1 MHAGL
6 TIRLTPFGKQKV
18 VVSPCLTESVE
29 IAVKEYTNLF
39 KHPTLVNLREHN
51 RFTNTLIS
59 NCQTCAREEALGLN
73 CGHKSASNNYI
84 TDRLVYDQSGP
95 GFITFQISWLCNL
108 ACVVCGPGNSTRWRS
123 EQGVVGNISI
133 AADQLRTIIRTL
145 DLSNLHT
152 VHVFGGEPML
162 NTVNK
167 IILEELAE
175 YAHNITIWY
184 DTNATAIPDQDTVR
198 LWEKFKMVRI
208 KFSIDAVN
216 GAFEYLRWP
225 GRWEKVLETVAWFK
239 QNLPPNHLFSLRPN
253 FGMLNMHCAEDLIN
267 WHSQEFPTNRMGD
280 PVEFEYNTNFGT
292 FAAKN
297 MSQPMIDDLRNQ
309 YHNNPNMMFLL
320 QLDAAS
326 DANERMLAAKNSLL
340 QLDARRRNSYL
351 DSLPHLDKYFDQL

>member
-6 TIRLTPFGKQKV
+6 TIRLTPFGEPKV
-18 VVSPCLTESVE
+18 LVSPCLTESVE
-29 IAVKEYTNLF
+29 IAVNEYTNLF

-51 RFTNTLIS
+51 RITNTLVS
-59 NCQTCAREEALGLN
+59 NCQICVKEETLGLN

-84 TDRLVYDQSGP
+84 TDRLVYNQSGP

-108 ACVVCGPGNSTRWRS
+108 ACVVCGPGASTKWRS

-133 AADQLRTIIRTL
+133 TADQLRAIIRTL

-162 NTVNK
+162 NSINRV
-167 IILEELAE
+167 ILEELEE
-175 YAHNITIWY
+175 YAHNITVWY
-184 DTNATAIPDQDTVR
+184 DTNATAIPDADTLR
-198 LWEKFKMVRI
+198 LWEKFKMIRI
-208 KFSIDAVN
+208 KFSIDAV
-216 GAFEYLRWP
+216 GSAFEYLRWP
-225 GRWEKVLETVAWFK
+225 GRWKKVLETVDWFK
-239 QNLPPNHLFSLRPN
+239 QNLSPNHLFSLRPN

-267 WHSQEFPTNRMGD
+267 WHNQEFKTNRMGD
-280 PVEFEYNTNFGT
+280 PVEFEYNTNFGV

-320 QLDAAS
+320 QLDAES
-326 DANERMLAAKNSLL
+326 DANERMLAAKNRLL
-340 QLDARRRNSYL
+340 QLDARRRNSYQ
-351 DSLPHLDKYFDQL
+351 DSLPHLAKYFDQL